1 MDLNPILEGLSFCY
15 LYVYFNHYLLMSHI
29 DLEGKCYWGSIPISL
44 LSSSLENCVTLSLG
58 HKAEMVSAINMHPSY
73 LEVVT

>member
-1 MDLNPILEGLSFCY
+1 
-15 LYVYFNHYLLMSHI
+15 MSHI

-44 LSSSLENCVTLSLG
+44 LSTSLENCVTLSLG
-58 HKAEMVSAINMHPSY
+58 HKAEMVSAVNMHPSY